1 MNLVIGL
8 EERPTLRSTQS
19 FPQFFDSLSQ
29 HPPFLIFP
37 DAFEHSLEFT
47 RAET

>member
-1 MNLVIGL
+1 
-8 EERPTLRSTQS
+8 
-19 FPQFFDSLSQ
+19 LSQ